1 MRLFKEGFT
10 NDLNQADY
18 KLLDATSRKNTSL
31 KKTQSFRGMRLGPR
45 GAYMQISSKNKKKNH
60 VNPLQ
65 KHSKTYYVNWK
76 NTPKVIAESNNGNG

>member
-1 MRLFKEGFT
+1 MTLFKEGFT

-45 GAYMQISSKNKKKNH
+45 GAYMQISSKNKKKIMSI
-60 VNPLQ
+60 
-65 KHSKTYYVNWK
+65 HSK
-76 NTPKVIAESNNGNG
+76 NTPKHIMLTERTHQS